1 MEKQDL
7 ITSQLITSSEQD
19 NHQTPF
25 TMNQLKAIFTGV
37 LCLLFTVE
45 LQAQMEG
52 TATHQGSAAASKEV
66 NFNGERVQ
74 FDITVG
80 GLIGESKYIPVP
92 PTSTVPIKDIISGFP
107 FDINYFPAVFGS
119 NLFVSKGYFGD
130 RVELKWDIISQLDN
144 ISRFSI
150 YRKRLGIDADSTL
163 LARVDGNESSYNDSN
178 IQFGTTYEYTL
189 FAEGIADDLR
199 LPFVNMVSG
208 VGFALPNGS
217 VSGRVTFEGGTAV
230 QGVNI
235 IAETTGALEGR
246 SVYLNGTDASL
257 SVPNSSSLALENGFT
272 LQMWLKS
279 EPNGT
284 TEIFRKGSDYQL
296 SYDQSTIQFRVG
308 ASSVNLPFVN
318 PVDSFFHVAAT
329 YDATSSS
336 ISLQAFT
343 NQPIQSP
350 VSVSGVVSPPAN
362 SDGILFGG
370 SSGNHFKGN
379 LDEIRLWSVALDS
392 AAISSNANSFIASNT
407 EGLAA
412 YWKVQVGVGNEFFDS
427 SNDAGI
433 FNENHGFLNNATW
446 SSATPKRTQVSYRGV
461 TDVNGSYF
469 IEGIPFESAGS
480 VYRFVPLFG
489 LHTFDPNE
497 QTRILGPGAS
507 VQNGVDFTDISSFE
521 FSGFIRYFNTRIPV
535 NEVRLLI
542 DGQPAINADGNIITS
557 DATGAFSIDV
567 PIGFHRVQVEKN
579 GHVFVNE
586 GRFSPLGSP
595 DFDFQ
600 EPISGVYFVD
610 STFVKVAGRAVGGP
624 VEAEK
629 KLGFGESKDNV
640 GNSRIVISPTNTSHR
655 LTIDPASVVGR
666 LASES
671 VGDSTV
677 LASQN
682 QERFVKSN
690 ARYESTRLVIDAD
703 TATGEFIAFLPPES
717 FKIDNAFIISNN
729 SPFPGAA
736 SSLDLRNPS
745 LTKEVKS
752 DTIGIKENGLATL
765 VPSTADLLPG
775 AHDSLFTTTEGIF
788 EYTIVAD
795 TFSFSTQ
802 RSFVLRNSPTL
813 EVLAQDGS
821 TQFGDTSATYTDV
834 NGVDQ
839 EVNLLSLGLAGQVFT
854 QGRNYSMNFELFEEY
869 VNADNPSLVDIV
881 PVVDGKIQVDNQLT
895 TTGPLEIDLNDSGQA
910 SYQFSPGAPTLAG
923 DFSQPINI
931 TAFSGENGAIS
942 TAWGSNPFKGIT
954 FGSAPSGSNFVT
966 NGPTEVFTILRD
978 PAGSNS
984 YAFIETGQS
993 FTKEQII
1000 TNESAVSERSEIGIN
1015 FDFTATVA
1023 TGIGVA
1029 VVETVGTT
1037 LETSYGSQVEETD
1050 ISTSGKSQTIT
1061 FNNRIE
1067 TSADPNFTGTSGDLF
1082 VGSATNLVY
1091 GLANFVGLVKNG
1103 ASFEVG
1109 TDLGIRVNPEFT
1121 TEFLYTQSDIEN
1133 TIIPDLINLRNQILL
1148 DPGSTT
1154 TAINDSTPAYVSK
1167 VPRTHE
1173 GFGLNNDDP
1182 FWGAA
1187 AADTREELVDGPSYE
1202 IILHPTM
1209 TSVSDT
1215 IFYFNQ
1221 QIGEWEFWLE
1231 ENERQKVEAETQVN
1245 RSFSAGF
1252 VFQESFTSSYSS
1264 VSSRSFEWRTS
1275 NQLAINQTVVGPV
1288 GGVNNLNINFSEAGS
1303 ETTSSTSVNTTTYG
1317 YVLSDPDID
1326 DSHTM
1331 DIKNPADGFGPVFS
1345 VRGGVTSCPYQD
1357 SELTKYFEP
1366 GQHVLHE
1373 ATVRLENPQ
1382 ISAVQ
1387 NVITDIP
1394 GNSTARFTIQ
1404 MSNDI
1409 AIERDVYFDVI
1420 VPDPKGLQLRI
1431 DGAPIA
1437 GGRTF
1442 LIEAGQQLTKV
1453 IEATRTADN
1462 APLDYEDI
1470 EVLMVSRCQY
1480 EPADNTPDIFDLT
1493 TITAK
1498 FQANC
1503 TAVDLISPV
1512 NNWLLNTNAAVDG
1525 VVQVEI
1531 GNYDRSFD
1539 DFSHILFQYRAEG
1552 SSDFITD
1559 RIFYND
1565 PADVD
1570 PNAGNEDA
1578 ITGANIVYA
1587 WDMSD
1592 LPDRSYEIRAVSICD
1607 VGSGNLVETP
1617 SAVHVG
1623 LKDTFRPVPFGS
1635 PQPADGVLSANDE
1648 ISIRFNEPIDETAI
1662 PATGSIVV
1670 QGVLNGSAISN
1681 GISVAFDGVNDFLRV
1696 ENSLPLS
1703 ASFTVEF
1710 WLQRDQPASEQ
1721 IVFSQ
1726 GEESDASFE
1735 IFFDTSNRLN
1745 VKYGTQT
1752 ISSTDPFGE
1761 VVSNADYSW
1770 HHYAVSYSEDL
1781 NQLSA
1786 YRDGKVIID
1795 QEAITEQIQ
1804 VKGSLQVARS
1814 SFSSIANLH
1823 GAIHELRVWNSN
1835 LTQTNIAARRSISL
1849 SGTEAGLQGYWPLKE
1864 TEGDLAEDKARART
1878 ANLFATW
1885 RVLPLGYAIELD
1897 GIDDYV
1903 SISTASTVVV
1913 PKEDDYTLELWF
1925 KGDANQNNTSLFSS
1939 GRGDGT
1945 EDPTVNDL
1953 TGNTSL
1959 GFNSNGD
1966 LELATNGQLI
1976 IVSKADI
1983 DLLDNAWHHLAIS
1996 VRRLGNMSIYAD
2008 GVQILSSSSD
2018 EVGGLLGNEMY
2029 IGARAT
2035 KESIVNTTFDQ
2046 FFRGSIDELRI
2057 WGLAKNAQQIA
2068 LDKNRKIKGSEVE
2081 LLAYYPFE
2089 ENQSTG
2095 SSSNIF
2101 TSFDDQLI
2109 PGNNL
2114 PSGGTA
2120 TDFGGITFTQQ
2131 TPNIAQS
2138 RAVSTVAI
2146 DYVVNDDEIIITP
2159 RSGQEAAIENVIL
2172 DISIVGSD
2180 IMDRNGNSM
2189 ASGQTW
2195 TAFVDRNPMKW
2206 SEDIMLFEKEATE
2219 SLSFQVDIVNDG
2231 GTAEAY
2237 TIEGLPAWLSA
2248 APAAGT
2254 LNPVSSQTVTF
2265 TVVNELINIGDY
2277 TEDIRLVTGFGLDE
2291 VLLLTLDNYKNPPAD
2306 WELDPSAFEES
2317 MNIIGQLS
2325 INSIISRDED
2335 DIIAAFVDNEIRG
2348 TANLELIEVF
2358 DTYQVFLTIYSNE
2371 KEVNKE
2377 DIEFRVFDAS
2387 AGIVRG
2393 GVTPVFTFSPNSNQG
2408 STTNPILFQ
2417 VGNSLVKEISYVAG
2431 FQWVSYNLSSPQ
2443 LQNTNRLFQTAT
2455 LGDGDLLKGQAYYD
2469 QFESSNGWLGSLSNS
2484 GGVTIGKAYKLRLGE
2499 ATSLQYSGELVK
2511 PSTIP
2516 ISVNQGWN
2524 WIGYIPEEVI
2534 ELNEALGS
2542 LVPTDGDLIKSQF
2555 SFAIYNSNLGWVGTL
2570 KSMEPGKGYML
2581 NSAASDVLVYPN
2593 EGINSASRI
2602 SMRSSISKNDWSFN
2616 PFEYEE
2622 TMSMIIS
2629 VIGGPATINSE
2640 SLLIGLVDESV
2651 RGTVTPIEIGDDDR
2665 QLFMLNLHGNGQKE
2679 RVNFKLQTS
2688 PQGDLLSFS
2697 QQVDFVGDTIIGSI
2711 EHPFELVE
2719 PSILQN
2725 HNAVQFQIKSFPNPF
2740 KEKILFEGNS
2750 LGAKEVKIQI
2760 FDSTGKIVKQL
2771 ENTISGS
2778 RWEVIWDVS
2787 NAITQGIYA
2796 ARIQVGGYIK
2806 TVKISK
2812 K

>member
-1 MEKQDL
+1 
-7 ITSQLITSSEQD
+7 
-19 NHQTPF
+19 
-25 TMNQLKAIFTGV
+25 MNKLKAIITGV
-37 LCLLFTVE
+37 LCLLFIVE
-45 LQAQMEG
+45 GQAQMEG
-52 TATHQGSAAASKEV
+52 TATQQGSAAASKEV

-80 GLIGESKYIPVP
+80 GLIGDSPYVPVP
-92 PTSTVPIKDIISGFP
+92 STSTVPIKDLIAGFP

-130 RVELKWDIISQLDN
+130 RVELRWDIISQLDN

-163 LARVDGNESSYNDSN
+163 LARVDGNQSSYNDSN

-189 FAEGIADDLR
+189 FAEGIADDLAI
-199 LPFVNMVSG
+199 PFVNVVSG

-230 QGVNI
+230 EGVNI
-235 IAETTGALEGR
+235 IAETTGALEGK
-246 SVYLNGTDASL
+246 SVYFNGTDASL
-257 SVPNSSSLALENGFT
+257 SVPNNSSLALENGFT

-284 TEIFRKGSDYQL
+284 TEIFSKGVDYQL

-308 ASSVNLPFVN
+308 ASSVSFPFVN

-329 YDATSSS
+329 YDAANNSM
-336 ISLQAFT
+336 SLQAFT
-343 NQPIQSP
+343 NQPTQSP
-350 VSVSGVVSPPAN
+350 VSVSGVASPVSN
-362 SDGILFGG
+362 SEGILFGG

-379 LDEIRLWSVALDS
+379 LDEIRLWSTPLDS
-392 AAISSNANSFIASNT
+392 AAISLNANSFIASNT

-412 YWKVQVGVGNEFFDS
+412 YWKIQVGVGNEFFDS
-427 SNDAGI
+427 SNESGV
-433 FNENHGFLNNATW
+433 FNENHGFLNNAIW
-446 SSATPKRTQVSYRGV
+446 SDVTPKRTQVSYRGV
-461 TDVNGSYF
+461 TDANGSYF
-469 IEGIPFESAGS
+469 IEGIPFESSGS

-507 VQNGVDFTDISSFE
+507 VQNGVDFTDISSFQ

-535 NEVRLLI
+535 NGVRLLI
-542 DGQPAINADGNIITS
+542 DGQPAINADGNIVTS
-557 DATGAFSIDV
+557 DATGAFDIDV

-579 GHVFVNE
+579 GHTFVNE

-595 DFDFQ
+595 DYDFQ

-610 STFVKVAGRAVGGP
+610 STFVKVTGRAVGGP

-629 KLGFGESKDNV
+629 KLGFGESKDNI

-666 LASES
+666 LPFES

-677 LASQN
+677 LGNAN
-682 QERFVKSN
+682 GERFVQSN
-690 ARYESTRLVIDAD
+690 SIYESTRLVVDAD

-729 SPFPGAA
+729 VPFPGAA
-736 SSLDLRNPS
+736 ATLDLRNPS
-745 LTKEVKS
+745 LTKEVNT
-752 DTIGIKENGLATL
+752 DTIGIKKNGLATL
-765 VPSTADLLPG
+765 VPSPADLLPT
-775 AHDSLFTTTEGIF
+775 AHDSLFVITEGVF
-788 EYTIVAD
+788 EYTIVTD

-802 RSFVLRNSPTL
+802 RNFILRNSPTL

-821 TQFGDTSATYTDV
+821 THFGDTTATYTDI
-834 NGVDQ
+834 NGVAQ
-839 EVNLLSLGLAGQVFT
+839 EVDLLALGLAGQVFT
-854 QGRNYSMNFELFEEY
+854 QGKNYNMNFELFEEY
-869 VNADNPSLVDIV
+869 VNADNTSLVDIV

-895 TTGPLEIDLNDSGQA
+895 NTGPLEINLNDKGRA

-984 YAFIETGQS
+984 YAFIESGES

-1000 TNESAVSERSEIGIN
+1000 TNESAVSDRSEIGIN
-1015 FDFTATVA
+1015 FDFTATIA

-1037 LETSYGSQVEETD
+1037 LETSFGSQVEETD

-1061 FNNRIE
+1061 FNNKIE
-1067 TSADPNFTGTSGDLF
+1067 TSADPNFTGSSADLF

-1091 GLANFVGLVKNG
+1091 GLANFVGLIKNG
-1103 ASFEVG
+1103 ANFEVG

-1133 TIIPDLINLRNQILL
+1133 TIIPDLVLLRDQILL
-1148 DPGSTT
+1148 DPGSTAV
-1154 TAINDSTPAYVSK
+1154 AINDSTPAYVSK
-1167 VPRTHE
+1167 VSRTHE

-1182 FWGAA
+1182 FWGSAA
-1187 AADTREELVDGPSYE
+1187 ANTREELVDGPSYE
-1202 IILHPTM
+1202 IILPSTM

-1221 QIGEWEFWLE
+1221 QVGEWEFWLE
-1231 ENERQKVEAETQVN
+1231 ENERQKVEAETKVN
-1245 RSFSAGF
+1245 RSFSAGS
-1252 VFQESFTSSYSS
+1252 VFQESITTSYSS
-1264 VSSRSFEWRTS
+1264 VSGRSFEWRTS
-1275 NQLAINQTVVGPV
+1275 NQLAINQTIVGPV
-1288 GGVNNLNINFSEAGS
+1288 GGVNNLNINFSDAGS
-1303 ETTSSTSVNTTTYG
+1303 ETNSSTSVNTTTYG

-1326 DSHTM
+1326 DTHTM
-1331 DIKNPADGFGPVFS
+1331 DIKNPEDGFGPVFS
-1345 VRGGVTSCPYQD
+1345 VRGGVTSCPYQG

-1382 ISAVQ
+1382 ISVLQ
-1387 NVITDIP
+1387 NVITDVP

-1431 DGAPIA
+1431 DGNPIA

-1453 IEATRTADN
+1453 IEARRTADN

-1470 EVLMVSRCQY
+1470 EVLIVSRCQY
-1480 EPADNTPDIFDLT
+1480 EPADNTPDIFDLA

-1498 FQANC
+1498 FQPNC
-1503 TAVDLISPV
+1503 TAVDLISPS
-1512 NNWLLNTNAAVDG
+1512 NNWLLNTNAAVAG
-1525 VVQVEI
+1525 IVQVEI

-1559 RIFYND
+1559 RIFFND

-1570 PNAGNEDA
+1570 PNAGNEEA

-1587 WDMSD
+1587 WDMSN
-1592 LPDRSYEIRAVSICD
+1592 LPDRAYEIRVVSICD
-1607 VGSGNLVETP
+1607 LGSGILIETP
-1617 SAVHVG
+1617 SAVHTG

-1648 ISIRFNEPIDETAI
+1648 ISIRFNEAIDETAI

-1670 QGVLNGSAISN
+1670 QGVLNGSSISN
-1681 GISVAFDGVNDFLRV
+1681 GISVGFDGINDFVRV
-1696 ENSLPLS
+1696 DNSLPLS
-1703 ASFTVEF
+1703 SSFTIEF
-1710 WLQRDQPASEQ
+1710 WLQRDEPAVQ
-1721 IVFSQ
+1721 QVAFSQ
-1726 GEESDASFE
+1726 GEEADASFE
-1735 IFFDTSNRLN
+1735 VLFDNGNRLN
-1745 VKYGTQT
+1745 VKYGSQT
-1752 ISSTDPFGE
+1752 IPSANPFGE
-1761 VVSNADYSW
+1761 VVSNTDDTW
-1770 HHYAVSYSEDL
+1770 HHYAVTYSDDL

-1795 QEAITEQIQ
+1795 QEPIANQIQ
-1804 VKGSLQVARS
+1804 VEGSLQLARS
-1814 SFSSIANLH
+1814 LFNAIGNLK
-1823 GAIHELRVWNSN
+1823 GAIHELRIWNSS
-1835 LTQTNIAARRSISL
+1835 LTQSNIAAKRGISL
-1849 SGTEAGLQGYWPLKE
+1849 SGNEAGLQGYWPLKE
-1864 TEGDLAEDKARART
+1864 AEGGLAQDKARART
-1878 ANLFATW
+1878 ASVFANW

-1897 GIDDYV
+1897 GSDDYL
-1903 SISTASTVVV
+1903 SISTASTVIV
-1913 PKEDDYTLELWF
+1913 PKEDDFTLELWF
-1925 KGDANQNNTSLFSS
+1925 KGNANQNSTTLFSS

-1945 EDPTVNDL
+1945 ENPIVNDL
-1953 TGNTSL
+1953 EGNTSI
-1959 GFNSNGD
+1959 GFNAEGA
-1966 LELATNGQLI
+1966 LELATNGSI
-1976 IVSKADI
+1976 ITVSKADF
-1983 DLLDNAWHHLAIS
+1983 DFLDNAWHHLAIV
-1996 VRRLGNMSIYAD
+1996 VRRVGNLSIYAD
-2008 GVQILSSSSD
+2008 GVQVSSTSSD

-2029 IGARAT
+2029 VGARAT
-2035 KESIVNTTFDQ
+2035 KETLLSTAFDQ
-2046 FFRGSIDELRI
+2046 FFEGAIDELRI
-2057 WGLAKNAQQIA
+2057 WGLAKNAQQIE
-2068 LDKNRKIKGSEVE
+2068 LNKNRKIKGSEVE

-2095 SSSNIF
+2095 SASNVF
-2101 TSFDDQLI
+2101 TTFDDQLI
-2109 PGNNL
+2109 PANNL

-2120 TDFGGITFTQQ
+2120 TDIGGVVFTQQ

-2138 RAVSTVAI
+2138 RAISTVAI

-2172 DISIVGSD
+2172 DVSIVGSD

-2206 SEDIMLFEKEATE
+2206 SEDILIFEKEASE
-2219 SLSFQVDIVNDG
+2219 KLSFEVDIVNDG
-2231 GTAEAY
+2231 GTAEAFS
-2237 TIEGLPAWLSA
+2237 IEGLPAWLSA
-2248 APAAGT
+2248 SPSSGT
-2254 LNPVSSQTVTF
+2254 LNPVSSRIVTF
-2265 TVVNELINIGDY
+2265 SVINELINIGDY

-2291 VLLLTLDNYKNPPAD
+2291 VLLLTIDNYKNPPAD
-2306 WELDPSAFEES
+2306 WDLDPAEYEES

-2325 INSIISRDED
+2325 VNGIISRDGD
-2335 DIIAAFVDNEIRG
+2335 DIIAAFVNNEIRG
-2348 TANLELIEVF
+2348 FANLELIEAF
-2358 DTYQVFLTIYSNE
+2358 DTYQAFLTIYSNE
-2371 KEVNKE
+2371 KEVNEE
-2377 DIEFRVFDAS
+2377 DLEFRVFDAS
-2387 AGIVRG
+2387 VGVVRG
-2393 GVTPVFTFSPNSNQG
+2393 GVTPELTFAPNSNQG

-2417 VGNSLVKEISYVAG
+2417 VGNSLVKEISYAKG
-2431 FQWVSYNLSSPQ
+2431 FQWVSYNLASPQ

-2455 LGDGDLLKGQAYYD
+2455 VSDGDLIKGQSFYD
-2469 QFESSNGWLGSLSNS
+2469 QFENSNGWLGSLSNS
-2484 GGVTIGKAYKLRLGE
+2484 GGLIIGKAYKLQLGE

-2511 PSTIP
+2511 PSTMP
-2516 ISVNQGWN
+2516 ISINEGWN

-2534 ELNEALGS
+2534 ELNEALAS

-2581 NSAASDVLVYPN
+2581 KSANPDLLIYPN
-2593 EGINSASRI
+2593 EGINSASRT
-2602 SMRSSISKNDWSFN
+2602 SMASNYSNNDWSFN
-2616 PFEYEE
+2616 PFDYEE
-2622 TMSMIIS
+2622 TMSMIIK
-2629 VIGGPATINSE
+2629 VIGAPTTINSE

-2651 RGTVTPIEIGDDDR
+2651 RGTVTPIEIGDNQE
-2665 QLFMLNLHGNGQKE
+2665 QLFMLNLHGNKLNE
-2679 RVNFKLQTS
+2679 RINFKLQAS

-2697 QQVDFVGDTIIGSI
+2697 EQVNFAGDTIIGSI
-2711 EHPFELVE
+2711 EQPFELVE
-2719 PSILQN
+2719 PSILQRQN
-2725 HNAVQFQIKSFPNPF
+2725 VVKFQIKSFPNPF
-2740 KEKILFEGNS
+2740 KEKIIFEGNS
-2750 LGAKEVKIQI
+2750 LGAEKVKIQI

-2771 ENTISGS
+2771 ENDITGS
-2778 RWEVIWDVS
+2778 RWEVIWETT
-2787 NAITQGIYA
+2787 NAMSDITSGIYA
-2796 ARIQVGGYIK
+2796 ARIQVAGYIK